1 MQNEEQ
7 VDIWS
12 VHDKVAV
19 WGEIP
24 TSCRSKYYPWR
35 WALIISDAD
44 SGLLRLLTVLGP
56 VVAGPNKAERGP
68 RGLGILAVLG
78 KDTGSDRRRFQVT
91 VEALV
96 LR

>member
-7 VDIWS
+7 VGIWS
-12 VHDKVAV
+12 IHDQVAV
-19 WGEIP
+19 SGDIP
-24 TSCRSKYYPWR
+24 TSCRSKYYPWW

-44 SGLLRLLTVLGP
+44 SELVRLLTVLGP